1 MDKWLEATGLDAE
14 LAFRQFK
21 GRTRP
26 TEPAN
31 CPQHSTVQKTFL
43 NPICEDC
50 LLAEIQ
56 SLPVDGGANT
66 DPPPPAPV
74 PPSDNVEGLVWDSE
88 VKVEIQSRT
97 SQELSSSAPL
107 TPISTVV
114 SVSAN
119 DTDDDI
125 DDIDR
130 RILESH
136 VEITIEDDNCSVSAD
151 DPASPLLTSSQN
163 EDSSSPP
170 SSIAT
175 SPESSTDADADKRY
189 STSPTLR
196 TRRHEYKLHDQ
207 CPSDIGDTTDDEV
220 GDAPRGR
227 KYPQKAQPSRGR
239 PPIRGG
245 GDGIIAVRSVTD
257 PVIPLVLDAR
267 KKSNKGLPRFKSIR
281 TLSSS
286 FRHTSKTTK
295 TQDPVTT
302 ESDTV
307 PKATSKAMPMPTR
320 SRSRNPFRAFRR
332 RKSSRNDHAE
342 TIETTPVLHHGRDFC
357 DSFDDEQEQQQT
369 YLEKEKQKPALP
381 PPRKASQRNWRS
393 FTDPEQQTQAQWE
406 NPSSSSLRHN
416 ERRGRARSRAP
427 SPTGSW
433 SQNHLD
439 YNYRGEPE
447 PELPRWEFGLPTHKD
462 DIPFDTQS
470 VFSDFEVEGTAGSA
484 LVVPGTPDSFK
495 VHPLRARIEGIETF
509 DLGFDLGLE
518 ITSPNKSQEKRKEE
532 VCDMDDQACVV
543 QEHVQV
549 IGLGLAEAPEIE
561 TACETLSS
569 ELERASLESGE
580 QLEEK
585 QPQQEQGLVLLEPR
599 PASKLLEPEQIVS
612 LYGRPKEG
620 DAKEQADIED
630 HVPKGEGVT
639 QTVVPVEE
647 VLEVDSG
654 STTPP
659 GSPSPAYR
667 DVLVLPT
674 RPLHPPRK
682 SSLRRLTGF
691 NHAVMP
697 FADFEFPM
705 PVLGGSKTDTAAD
718 EEGRLS
724 R

>member
-119 DTDDDI
+119 DATDD

-163 EDSSSPP
+163 EDRSSPP

-175 SPESSTDADADKRY
+175 SPESSTEADADKRY

-196 TRRHEYKLHDQ
+196 SRRHEYKFHDQ
-207 CPSDIGDTTDDEV
+207 CPSDIGDNTDDEV
-220 GDAPRGR
+220 GDAPGGR
-227 KYPQKAQPSRGR
+227 EHLQKAQPSRGR

-245 GDGIIAVRSVTD
+245 GDGIIAVRRVTD
-257 PVIPLVLDAR
+257 PVMPLVLDAR

-342 TIETTPVLHHGRDFC
+342 TIATTPVLHHGRDFC
-357 DSFDDEQEQQQT
+357 DSFEDEQEQVQT

-381 PPRKASQRNWRS
+381 PPRKASRRNWRS
-393 FTDPEQQTQAQWE
+393 FTDPEQQTQA
-406 NPSSSSLRHN
+406 
-416 ERRGRARSRAP
+416 
-427 SPTGSW
+427 
-433 SQNHLD
+433 
-439 YNYRGEPE
+439 
-447 PELPRWEFGLPTHKD
+447 RWEFELSTHKD

-484 LVVPGTPDSFK
+484 MVVPSTPDSFK

-518 ITSPNKSQEKRKEE
+518 ITSPNKSREKEKEE

-549 IGLGLAEAPEIE
+549 IGLGLVEAPEIE

-569 ELERASLESGE
+569 ELERASLASGE

-585 QPQQEQGLVLLEPR
+585 QPQQEQVLVLLEPR
-599 PASKLLEPEQIVS
+599 PATKLLEPEHIVS
-612 LYGRPKEG
+612 LYGPPKEG
-620 DAKEQADIED
+620 DGKEQAEIDD
-630 HVPKGEGVT
+630 HVPEGEGVS

-647 VLEVDSG
+647 VLEEDLG

-659 GSPSPAYR
+659 GSPAPAYR

-705 PVLGGSKTDTAAD
+705 PVLGGSKTDIAAD